1 MLKTPRERLLDTA
14 SKLFHNQGYNNT
26 GINQIISESKVSKAS
41 FYDYFKSKEG
51 LCMAFLEKR
60 YEYWVSKWDQ
70 YISTA
75 SSQNEK
81 ILKSFDFLI
90 YMNERENFR
99 GGSFFNISSEI
110 PDDKVQIH
118 ETICKYKNQVKKK
131 FTSEIRDKILAD
143 NIYLLFETSIVMS
156 RIYRSNELIIKSKI
170 IIEGLL
176 KN

>member
-14 SKLFHNQGYNNT
+14 SKLFHHQGYNNT
-26 GINQIISESKVSKAS
+26 GINQIISESKVSKAT
-41 FYDYFKSKEG
+41 FYVYFKSKEG
-51 LCMAFLEKR
+51 LCMAFLESR
-60 YEYWVSKWDQ
+60 YKYWISEWSQ
-70 YISTA
+70 FTSTA
-75 SSQNEK
+75 SDRNEK
-81 ILKSFDFLI
+81 ILKSFDFLV
-90 YMNERENFR
+90 YMNEKENFR

-118 ETICKYKNQVKKK
+118 EIIRQHKKQVKKI
-131 FTSEIRDKILAD
+131 FTSEIRDEILAD
-143 NIYLLFETSIVMS
+143 NIYLLFETSLVMS